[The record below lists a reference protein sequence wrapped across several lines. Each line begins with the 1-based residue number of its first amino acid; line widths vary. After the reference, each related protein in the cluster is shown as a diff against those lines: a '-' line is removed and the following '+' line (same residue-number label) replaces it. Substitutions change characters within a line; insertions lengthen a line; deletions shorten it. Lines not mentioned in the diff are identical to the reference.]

1 MFITRAHRHTKRTK
15 GIPHN
20 GIGLTLFFFF
30 YASLSRH
37 VSAPVHAYRL
47 SSFSPLLLFF
57 LNRIFIY
64 IYIYNV
70 FFSFLLSKLRF
81 VLSRLAIG
89 VSRTKKI
96 DLMGSLLFLVSGF
109 VEFNDVETGYR
120 GSWNTA
126 PFFGC
131 VLFSVSS
138 YFFFFFLHFYSCHS
152 RIRQPRR
159 FKKKKG
165 TNVGQRRRNE
175 TTKGKQLNKWKIL
188 RAAAEASQD
197 VRRRE
202 RAADGVV
209 GRETEFPPRRD
220 PQFCPSPSLPFF
232 PSLLS
237 GC

>member
-1 MFITRAHRHTKRTK
+1 MLSTSSSPFRVCLLLEHTDTQKRTK

-64 IYIYNV
+64 IYSV

-81 VLSRLAIG
+81 VFLSRLAIG

-109 VEFNDVETGYR
+109 VEFNDVDMGYR

-138 YFFFFFLHFYSCHS
+138 FFFFFLHFYSCHS
-152 RIRQPRR
+152 RIRQPRC
-159 FKKKKG
+159 FKKKKKEL
-165 TNVGQRRRNE
+165 TWDREEELKQRRAN
-175 TTKGKQLNKWKIL
+175 
-188 RAAAEASQD
+188 S
-197 VRRRE
+197 
-202 RAADGVV
+202 
-209 GRETEFPPRRD
+209 
-220 PQFCPSPSLPFF
+220 
-232 PSLLS
+232 
-237 GC
+237 